1 MEEEN
6 VEIISCEAAEAIKRF
21 REGDIDQIGDVTGKQ
36 LTGFFYKYRLAEYS
50 RKFRIC
56 RNGTKDDEQTD

>member
-36 LTGFFYKYRLAEYS
+36 LTGFYKYLR
-50 RKFRIC
+50 C
-56 RNGTKDDEQTD
+56 RVHKII